1 VLTISNS
8 YPGFQLLRPA
18 CEKILNIVAAGEA
31 AAINQ
36 VSVIVTDDIVLN
48 RLKKQFFQED
58 VLTDT
63 ISFQYHETGSPIDGE
78 VYLSLD
84 RIKENAQKY
93 NNNFKDELVLVL
105 IHSFLHLIGYDD
117 QTPTEKKTM
126 NHLQQ
131 SYQKKISIKGLF
143 KITQTR

>member
-1 VLTISNS
+1 MLTITNS
-8 YPGFQLLRPA
+8 YPGFQLLKPA
-18 CEKILNIVAAGEA
+18 CEKILGIVAAGEA

-36 VSVIVTDDIVLN
+36 VSVIVTNDIVLN
-48 RLKKQFFQED
+48 RLKKRFFQED

-63 ISFQYHETGSPIDGE
+63 ISFRYQEPGSPIDGE

-84 RIKENAQKY
+84 RIQENAQKY

-105 IHSFLHLIGYDD
+105 IHSLLHLIGYDD
-117 QTPTEKKTM
+117 QTPTQKKIMTRV
-126 NHLQQ
+126 QQ
-131 SYQKKISIKGLF
+131 SYQNKISIKYLF